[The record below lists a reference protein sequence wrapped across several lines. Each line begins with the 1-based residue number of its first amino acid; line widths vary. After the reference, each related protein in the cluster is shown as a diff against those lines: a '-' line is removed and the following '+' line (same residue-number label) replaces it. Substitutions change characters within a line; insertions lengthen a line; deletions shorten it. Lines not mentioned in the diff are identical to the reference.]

1 MALRI
6 RLWQQGCTN
15 NLCYRVVVAD
25 GRSPR
30 DGKYVEAI
38 GYYNPE
44 GKTEELKRSIQTD
57 RLLHWLSVGAQ
68 MSTTVAAV
76 VKQAAPETM
85 KEFTLAK
92 STRRQTKIAKRRAKA

>member
-38 GYYNPE
+38 GWYNPE
-44 GKTEELKRSIQTD
+44 GKTEELKRHIQPD

-68 MSTTVAAV
+68 MSATVAAV
-76 VKQAAPETM
+76 VKKAAPEAM
-85 KEFTLAK
+85 KEFVNEK
-92 STRRQTKIAKRRAKA
+92 NMRHESKIAKRRAKA